1 LLLKLD
7 QILAKKMARASE
19 PRYVDHP
26 STELRDSNLLDSRFS
41 SMKSCQVIR
50 EGSEAYRNLGTGK
63 PLSASRHTTPYEN
76 TSKDSSPFLL
86 AKDADKLQ
94 KVQFLHAN
102 YQQDAAK
109 PYDVDEDFFNQLKL
123 GFHSRHERAQD

>member
-26 STELRDSNLLDSRFS
+26 STELRDSNLLDS
-41 SMKSCQVIR
+41 R